1 MFYYYYYCYFFVFHY
16 LLKEMCSLD
25 SVGGF
30 KRKDP
35 EKKFE
40 RGGKEKNRKG
50 RRKTER
56 WEGKSWKT

>member
-1 MFYYYYYCYFFVFHY
+1 
-16 LLKEMCSLD
+16 MCSLD